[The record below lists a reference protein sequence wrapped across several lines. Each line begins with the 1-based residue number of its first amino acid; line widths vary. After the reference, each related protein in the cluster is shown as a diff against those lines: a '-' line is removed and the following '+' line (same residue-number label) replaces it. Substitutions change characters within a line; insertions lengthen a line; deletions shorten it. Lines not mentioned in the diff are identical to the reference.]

1 MGYRLSRTD
10 GGKLFDR
17 WAKQYEIFAPR
28 RMEGEGC
35 FSDTD
40 VIRYGRVTSP
50 EEICW
55 ERKSDYSPKEVL
67 LAINET
73 LFYFTE
79 GQTTVPEGP
88 GKDILIFLR
97 SCDLH
102 GVKRLDEI
110 YLKNGFEDFYYKR
123 VRERAKFILMGCAQ
137 TCSSGFC
144 VAMGTNRC
152 EVYDAYMK
160 LEEGQMLLDIKD
172 GALLEDMKAE
182 LGADSGAAGQETKD
196 GGTACQETEDGK
208 AAYQEIQVTPDYPKE
223 NREKVTLPR
232 QLSNESF
239 TKELWK
245 EYGSRCIGCGRCA
258 ESCPRQVIQI
268 QGGKA
273 SIDLKNCISCFCC
286 QEMCPVKAI
295 GAKRV
300 FFG

>member
-172 GALLEDMKAE
+172 GALLEDMKAG
-182 LGADSGAAGQETKD
+182 LPARRRRMAG
-196 GGTACQETEDGK
+196 
-208 AAYQEIQVTPDYPKE
+208 
-223 NREKVTLPR
+223 LPVR
-232 QLSNESF
+232 RRRMAKLL
-239 TKELWK
+239 TRR
-245 EYGSRCIGCGRCA
+245 SR
-258 ESCPRQVIQI
+258 
-268 QGGKA
+268 
-273 SIDLKNCISCFCC
+273 
-286 QEMCPVKAI
+286 
-295 GAKRV
+295 
-300 FFG
+300 